1 MLIIHF
7 AVGIIIIGLGLMLG
21 IWALRERRAPALSRK
36 FWQIQ
41 GILQIA
47 ILLQSVTGII
57 LYLEGNRPKDPLHLM
72 YGAIAL
78 LAIGF
83 ERGAMP
89 GQGIR
94 QTIESDYGRF
104 NEGWV
109 FGVANLLIFAVAGRA
124 LTTAIWG
131 F

>member
-1 MLIIHF
+1 MILVHLII
-7 AVGIIIIGLGLMLG
+7 AIIIIGLGLLLG
-21 IWALRERRAPALSRK
+21 IWGIRQRRISALSGK
-36 FWQIQ
+36 FWQLQ

-47 ILLQSVTGII
+47 ILIQAVTGVI
-57 LYLEGNRPKDPLHLM
+57 LYLGGERPKDPLHLM
-72 YGAIAL
+72 YGGIAL

-89 GQGIR
+89 GRAIR
-94 QTIESDYGRF
+94 ETIETDYGRF
-104 NEGWV
+104 NEGWI
-109 FGVANLLIFAVAGRA
+109 FGVSNLLIFAVAGRA

>member
-1 MLIIHF
+1 MLIIHLVI
-7 AVGIIIIGLGLMLG
+7 AIIIIGLGLFLG
-21 IWALRERRAPALSRK
+21 IWGLRERRAAALPGK
-36 FWQIQ
+36 FWQLQ
-41 GILQIA
+41 GILQVA
-47 ILLQSVTGII
+47 ILIQSATGVI
-57 LYLEGNRPKDPLHLM
+57 LYLEGQRPKDPLHLM

-89 GQGIR
+89 GRTIR
-94 QTIESDYGRF
+94 ETITSDYGRF
-104 NEGWV
+104 NEGWI
-109 FGVANLLIFAVAGRA
+109 FGITNLLIFAVAGRA